1 MDLNEYIT
9 NAEDLLVMERAV
21 KACIMQAGA
30 IADIFNED
38 IWNPNFTLKREEF
51 RCYPVLSAGILAL
64 RRAGRDD
71 LLPSLLIVIIELYFV
86 FLCCLAIMIAGVRRD
101 CHEDEDQVWSSG

>member
-38 IWNPNFTLKREEF
+38 IWNPNFTRKREEF
-51 RCYPVLSAGILAL
+51 RCYPVLDAGILAL

-71 LLPSLLIVIIELYFV
+71 LLPSLIGWLD
-86 FLCCLAIMIAGVRRD
+86 MNNRRFSVVGLWD
-101 CHEDEDQVWSSG
+101 AETIC

>member
-71 LLPSLLIVIIELYFV
+71 LLPSLIGWLD
-86 FLCCLAIMIAGVRRD
+86 MNNRRFSVVGLWD
-101 CHEDEDQVWSSG
+101 AETIC